1 MGTVKIGST
10 AWGLPGNGWY
20 GPYMAHRAGLDGIQL
35 ELGSYEAGYPL
46 AQRGVQEAYLEDA
59 ERFGLE
65 YPAVVLN
72 DLMVHGYAKGCDTE
86 DGRLAFDMIELGL
99 EVAHE
104 MGIGEVMLPNF
115 GENRIREQAHFDN
128 MVRALSFACEKAR
141 GLGITV
147 LTENPL
153 AWDAQLELLRA
164 VGADNLKIHYD
175 SQNMKYNWDLDQCE
189 QLRKLYPHMTY
200 QLHVKDGEAKP
211 APAGSA
217 PLGGGNTDF
226 RQQMQI
232 LRELGYEGWIIT
244 ENYYCKPSMQGVTA
258 TRESPWDAL
267 MKDVATL
274 HEIFG

>member
-1 MGTVKIGST
+1 MKTVKIGST

-35 ELGSYEAGYPL
+35 ELGSYEVGYPL

-59 ERFGLE
+59 ERYGIE

-72 DLMVHGYAKGCDTE
+72 DLMVHGYAKGCNTE
-86 DGRLAFDMIELGL
+86 EGKIAFDMIELGL

-104 MGIGEVMLPNF
+104 LDISEVMLPNF
-115 GENRIREQAHFDN
+115 GENRIREQEHFDN
-128 MVRALSFACEKAR
+128 MIQALSFACERA
-141 GLGITV
+141 LPFGITV

-153 AWDAQLELLRA
+153 AWDKQLELLHT

-189 QLRKLYPHMTY
+189 QLQRLYPYMTA
-200 QLHVKDGEAKP
+200 QLHVKDGDAKP

-217 PLGGGNTDF
+217 PLGTGNTDF
-226 RQQMQI
+226 RRQMQI
-232 LRELGYEGWIIT
+232 LRELGYTGWIIT
-244 ENYYCKPSMQGVTA
+244 ENYYCKPAMQGVTSA
-258 TRESPWDAL
+258 RESQWDSL
-267 MKDVATL
+267 VKDVALLRET
-274 HEIFG
+274 FG